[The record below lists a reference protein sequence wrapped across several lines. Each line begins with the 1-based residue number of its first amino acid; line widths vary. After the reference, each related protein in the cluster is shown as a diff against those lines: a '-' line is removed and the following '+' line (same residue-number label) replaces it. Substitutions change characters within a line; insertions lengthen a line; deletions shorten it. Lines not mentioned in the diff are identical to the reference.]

1 MIPMKLWKRI
11 TAAVTTLCMML
22 TCFACG
28 EDTGIAMTIDGVDV
42 RAGIYLY
49 YVVNAYNDAISV
61 AQENGETFADCETT
75 KDVKKILK
83 KTDIDG
89 VSAEEWIQNKA
100 TEYCIEYVAIQREFE
115 RLELTLSG
123 EDLAEID
130 SSLAGTMQYF
140 AAFFED
146 TGISEQSA
154 KDVLTSTKKLDLIW
168 QAYYGE
174 DGSVGVKDDTLYD
187 HYKDNYLRFKYIQ
200 MPLKDGKGNLLKA
213 DGKAEIEKMAKDYLA
228 RLEKKSDN
236 EADLMKEF
244 DYLIDEHE
252 AYVTS
257 LSKAAVT
264 TTDAN
269 GSTVTTATTAKLTTT
284 EKATTTTPEETT
296 TDTTE
301 TTVAGDTTTSAE
313 TTTTTTTTTT
323 TAETTDT
330 TGTGTSATTTT
341 TTTNA
346 LGYEVDE
353 EIIVAVSTTAEEDE
367 KAEDDETTTTTAPKY
382 TPCEKVY
389 NWVADEDTEYNEPTL
404 IKDDECYYIVM
415 KMDIEDRMTED
426 DLWNDNAKESVR
438 SALYYEE
445 FETMMD
451 EKVCVG
457 YTEERNE
464 KAYKRYKVLDV
475 DVVEYQAALMQSYY
489 GYYYGY

>member
-1 MIPMKLWKRI
+1 MKLWKRI
-11 TAAVTTLCMML
+11 TAAVTTLCMMF

-28 EDTGIAMTIDGVDV
+28 EDTGIAMTVDGYDV

-61 AQENGETFADCETT
+61 ATENGETFADCETT
-75 KDVKKILK
+75 KDIKKILK
-83 KTDIDG
+83 KTTIDDI
-89 VSAEEWIQNKA
+89 SAEEWIQNKA
-100 TEYCIEYVAIQREFE
+100 TESCIEYVAIQREFD
-115 RLELTLSG
+115 RLELKLSG
-123 EDLAEID
+123 EDIADID
-130 SSLAGTMQYF
+130 SSLAGTLTF
-140 AAFFED
+140 FDEFFED
-146 TGISEQSA
+146 SGISEESA
-154 KDVLTSTKKLDLIW
+154 RDILVSQKKLDLIW

-174 DGSVGVKDDTLYD
+174 DGSVGVKEDTLYD
-187 HYKDNYLRFKYIQ
+187 YYAENYLRYKYIS

-284 EKATTTTPEETT
+284 EKTTTTPAETT
-296 TDTTE
+296 TDSTE
-301 TTVAGDTTTSAE
+301 TTVVGETTTTSE

-323 TAETTDT
+323 AAETTDT

-341 TTTNA
+341 TTTNP

-353 EIIVAVSTTAEEDE
+353 EVIVAVSTSATEDE
-367 KAEDDETTTTTAPKY
+367 QPEGEETTTTTAPKY
-382 TPCEKVY
+382 TPCQKVY
-389 NWVADEDTEYNEPTL
+389 EWVIDEDTDYNEPTF

-415 KMDIEDRMTED
+415 KMDIEDRMTES
-426 DLWNDNAKESVR
+426 DLWSDNAKESVR
-438 SALYYEE
+438 STIYYEE
-445 FETMMD
+445 FEAMMD
-451 EKVCVG
+451 KDI
-457 YTEERNE
+457 YSKFTEQRNE

-475 DVVEYQAALMQSYY
+475 DVVEYQAALMESYY
-489 GYYYGY
+489 SYYYGYGG

>member
-1 MIPMKLWKRI
+1 MKLWKRI
-11 TAAVTTLCMML
+11 SAAVTTLCMMF

-28 EDTGIAMTIDGVDV
+28 EDTGIALTVDGFDV

-61 AQENGETFADCETT
+61 ATENGESFTDCKTT
-75 KDVKKILK
+75 KDIKKILK
-83 KTDIDG
+83 HTTIDG
-89 VSAEEWIQNKA
+89 ISAEEWIQNKA
-100 TEYCIEYVAIQREFE
+100 TESCIEYVAIQREFE
-115 RLELTLSG
+115 RLELELSG
-123 EDLAEID
+123 EDIAEVD
-130 SSLAGTMQYF
+130 SSLAGTLTFF
-140 AAFFED
+140 AEFFED
-146 TGISEQSA
+146 SGISEQSA
-154 KDVLTSTKKLDLIW
+154 KDILTSQKKLELIW

-174 DGSVGVKDDTLYD
+174 DGSMGVQEDTLYD
-187 HYKDNYLRFKYIQ
+187 YYAENYLRYKYIP
-200 MPLKDGKGNLLKA
+200 MPLKDGEGNLLKA
-213 DGKAEIEKMAKDYLA
+213 DGKAEIEKMAEDYLA

-269 GSTVTTATTAKLTTT
+269 GSTVTTETTAKLTTT
-284 EKATTTTPEETT
+284 EKTTTAAETT
-296 TDTTE
+296 TESTE
-301 TTVAGDTTTSAE
+301 TTVTGETTTTAA
-313 TTTTTTTTTT
+313 TTTTTTTTT

-346 LGYEVDE
+346 LGYDVDE
-353 EIIVAVSTTAEEDE
+353 EVIVAVSTTATENENPE
-367 KAEDDETTTTTAPKY
+367 GAETTTTTAPKY
-382 TPCEKVY
+382 TPCQKVY
-389 NWVADEDTEYNEPTL
+389 EWVVDEDTDYNEPTL

-415 KMDIEDRMTED
+415 KMDIKDRMTEN
-426 DLWNDNAKESVR
+426 DLWTDNAKESVR
-438 SALYYEE
+438 STIYYKE

-451 EKVCVG
+451 EDVYSKF
-457 YTEERNE
+457 TEQRNE

-475 DVVEYQAALMQSYY
+475 DVVEYQAALMESYY
-489 GYYYGY
+489 SYYYGRS